1 MNSRNNPNLY
11 GDRTGITMAVAVVG
25 VVVGWVAS
33 IEALL
38 WWHDG
43 RVFGFGVLFSI
54 IIDWGLVP
62 VREFRGWQGGIP
74 LGVALLV
81 GFVVG
86 WGAWRWL
93 TIQPERHVRGFV
105 LHRDPRAIAAA
116 LKSGKTE
123 APGVLIHPEV
133 QISQALET
141 RHTLLVGGSG
151 GGKTTILWPIIH
163 QAQARGDKVLL
174 FDSKGDFTE
183 KLGGAFT
190 LLSPTDARSARW
202 VLGNDILTAIDAHAL
217 TETLIP
223 SAPGGDKEP
232 MWTNGARALLL
243 GVITDVQR
251 RYGKK
256 WGFRTLAQ
264 AVAASLADFQ
274 TLKNIITQEDPAMLS
289 LLGGEDAK
297 GPSRTTMGFLV
308 QVATSVRHVI
318 NLGVAGADLSQN
330 PGWAVRAWL
339 AGKVPPVAVVGFRDS
354 ARSLSQ
360 AWAASLIEQV
370 VRQVGDMPDAAPQDR
385 RTWLIV
391 DEAPRA
397 GRVPSITDALTT
409 ARSKGLRVV
418 LGLQSLAQVRE
429 VYTRETATVWAGQ
442 TASKII
448 CQTTAPEDQKW
459 CSDLL
464 GEREVERYTHQLSQ
478 QTGSEGGGQH
488 SSSWQRVREPVLL
501 PASFGQELRVLP
513 TGPRALLMS
522 GGEAALLD
530 WPFPVLQKHRAAH
543 AAARWTQPGYVR
555 PVWGKAPPEVAAP
568 PSAATPKPLT
578 LKPLTFIDATF
589 KTKAAALALGAR
601 WHRVAGAWFIPDDLP
616 ADARRALLDRFEVV
630 PAPVTVPAGPDF
642 PATLYPPHGGQ
653 AAQESP
659 GDHMATEAVAHV
671 LDAVVP
677 GAGLAA
683 RILGIAAQAAGQTPP
698 ATQQQPAPTIA
709 APEQDEGRDGR
720 EEE

>member
-1 MNSRNNPNLY
+1 MTNNSRNNPNLY
-11 GDRTGITMAVAVVG
+11 GDRTGITIVVAVVA
-25 VVVGWVAS
+25 VVAGWVAS

-43 RVFGFGVLFSI
+43 RVFGFGVLLSI
-54 IIDWGLVP
+54 LIKWGLVP

-74 LGVALLV
+74 LGVAILF
-81 GFVVG
+81 GSVVG

-116 LKSGKTE
+116 LKPGKTE

-141 RHTLLVGGSG
+141 RHIMIVGGSG
-151 GGKTTILWPIIH
+151 GGKTTILWPLIH
-163 QAQARGDKVLL
+163 QAQARGDRVLL

-183 KLGGAFT
+183 NLGGAFT

-217 TETLIP
+217 TETLIQSP
-223 SAPGGDKEP
+223 PGGDKEP

-264 AVAASLADFQ
+264 AVAASLADFE
-274 TLKNIITQEDPAMLS
+274 TLKNIIAQEDPAMLS

-339 AGKVPPVAVVGFRDS
+339 SGKTPSVAVVGFRDS

-360 AWAASLIEQV
+360 TWASSLIEQIA
-370 VRQVGDMPDAAPQDR
+370 RQVSDMPDAAPQDR
-385 RTWLIV
+385 RIWLIV

-409 ARSKGLRVV
+409 ARSKGVRVI
-418 LGLQSLAQVRE
+418 LGIQSLAQIRE

-464 GEREVERYTHQLSQ
+464 GEREVERYTHQFSQ
-478 QTGSEGGGQH
+478 QTGSDGGQH

-501 PASFGQELRVLP
+501 PASFGQELRVYQ

-522 GGEAALLD
+522 GGAAALLD
-530 WPFPVLQKHRAAH
+530 WPFPTLQKHRPAYV
-543 AAARWTQPGYVR
+543 AARWTQPGYAR
-555 PVWGKAPPEVAAP
+555 PVWGKAPPDVAAP
-568 PSAATPKPLT
+568 PSAPDRPDNDKGKPR
-578 LKPLTFIDATF
+578 
-589 KTKAAALALGAR
+589 G
-601 WHRVAGAWFIPDDLP
+601 
-616 ADARRALLDRFEVV
+616 
-630 PAPVTVPAGPDF
+630 PAPTPPTPAPIPSGDLPDF
-642 PATLYPPHGGQ
+642 PAAP

-659 GDHMATEAVAHV
+659 SDHLATEAVGHV

-677 GAGLAA
+677 GASLAA
-683 RILGIAAQAAGQTPP
+683 RILGLAAQAAGQTPP
-698 ATQQQPAPTIA
+698 ASLQQTAPLL
-709 APEQDEGRDGR
+709 PGQGQEEEREDDGR
-720 EEE
+720 GSEE

>member
-1 MNSRNNPNLY
+1 MTINPNDLNNPNNY
-11 GDRTGITMAVAVVG
+11 SSRTLLASVAAVFAA
-25 VVVGWVAS
+25 VVGWVAG
-33 IEALL
+33 IEGLY

-43 RVFGFGVLFSI
+43 HWVGPGVLISI
-54 IIDWGLVP
+54 LIKWGLTPISVLH
-62 VREFRGWQGGIP
+62 WQGLIP
-74 LGVALLV
+74 AAIGCLAGVSAGL
-81 GFVVG
+81 
-86 WGAWRWL
+86 ATWRWDTL
-93 TIQPERHVRGFV
+93 PTERHVRGFM
-105 LHRDPRAIAAA
+105 LYKDPKRIATA
-116 LKSGKTE
+116 LRPSKTE
-123 APGVLIHPEV
+123 SPGVLIHPAV

-151 GGKTTILWPIIH
+151 GGKTTILWPILN
-163 QAQARGDKVLL
+163 QAQVRGDRILL

-183 KLGGAFT
+183 KAPFGFS

-202 VLGNDILTAIDAHAL
+202 LLGHDILTNIDAAAL

-264 AVAASLADFQ
+264 AVAASLADFE
-274 TLKNIITQEDPAMLS
+274 TLKNIITREDPAMLS

-297 GPSRTTMGFLV
+297 APSRTTMGFLV

-318 NLGVAGADLSQN
+318 NLGVAGADLSKN
-330 PGWAVRAWL
+330 PGWAARAWL
-339 AGKVPPVAVVGFRDS
+339 AGKTPPLAVVGFRDS

-370 VRQVGDMPDAAPQDR
+370 TRQVGDMPDSAPQDR
-385 RTWLIV
+385 RIWLIV

-418 LGLQSLAQVRE
+418 LGIQSLAQIRE

-478 QTGSEGGGQH
+478 QSYSDGGGQH

-513 TGPRALLMS
+513 GGPRALLMS

-530 WPFPVLQKHRAAH
+530 WPFPALQKHRPAYV
-543 AAARWTQPGYVR
+543 AARWTRPGYAR
-555 PVWGKAPPEVAAP
+555 PVWGKAPPDVAAP
-568 PSAATPKPLT
+568 PSAAAP
-578 LKPLTFIDATF
+578 KPLTFIDVTF
-589 KTKAAALALGAR
+589 KTKAAALELGAR
-601 WHRVAGAWFIPDDLP
+601 WHRVAGLWFIPDDLP
-616 ADARRALLDRFEVV
+616 ADARRVLLDRFEVV
-630 PAPVTVPAGPDF
+630 PAPVTVAAGPDF
-642 PATLYPPHGGQ
+642 PVTV
-653 AAQESP
+653 AAPKKSP
-659 GDHMATEAVAHV
+659 AGAVAEKAIDHI
-671 LDAVVP
+671 LDAAVP
-677 GAGLAA
+677 GAALAA
-683 RILGIAAQAAGQTPP
+683 RILEMAGMTVGQAP
-698 ATQQQPAPTIA
+698 ASTTQQPTPAIA
-709 APEQDEGRDGR
+709 TPGQDQEREDER
-720 EEE
+720 EEGE